1 MDRVRVVLAT
11 LLIFGGMFAQ
21 LNSEYIENRI
31 KANVTVEGDSGLI
44 PIQEEE
50 EWLVLKIEFTDNVF
64 DTSLLSDIFVGEFS
78 ALSYIKSISPKS
90 NLNVTIIDE
99 VWHTDQSESFWG
111 QDSENGRDVTVNNGV
126 QDLVKEAVNGLL
138 SNIDL
143 SKWDFNNDGI
153 VDRLLVIHSGN
164 AQESSGIT
172 SSIWSHFSGIDE
184 PIEVSKWSI
193 EHYTI
198 VSLSSGLGT
207 IMHEMLHQMGA
218 VDLYDVHSNSPSS
231 SWNGLGI
238 WDIMAGGNWN
248 GDGKIPSLPS
258 ASTLELIGAGN
269 SITIDPND
277 LTSIHL
283 SPISE
288 GGHTIKIIISPSESI
303 RMSVRS
309 NGFDSSLP
317 SSGLLVEH
325 QDLDNGNLDYN
336 LVNTDP
342 NVAWLKV
349 IEADGND
356 ALQRGRNMGE
366 AGDLFSKGDS
376 FGNKGIYIRDNHGRL
391 VTWTATII
399 NSSLDENGNVINM
412 TIQFENY
419 QDKSIDIL
427 PPRSPIQLLPNE
439 VAYIDVMS
447 NKSCELHLN
456 VTYNGIKNF
465 DNYEINPGFTKIPL
479 LNYSNIDQS
488 NGQLKGYIGCNN
500 SSFINIEINWIKI
513 GHKLI
518 LEEIEIIVPWNKDS
532 SVTIYPNYIGNE
544 SRIYSISVSG
554 ALSRIS
560 ETITQGR
567 LYPGEP
573 IILEI
578 SPDGLLESGMVA
590 KGELIFIDGNS
601 LEQRLPITL
610 QAESPFI
617 GEGWLPW
624 ISQPGNG
631 LFLISILLALSIL
644 TNKRKKIKNN

>member
-1 MDRVRVVLAT
+1 MNRVRVVVAT

-21 LNSEYIENRI
+21 LNSEYIENRLNS
-31 KANVTVEGDSGLI
+31 NVTDDEENGLI
-44 PIQEEE
+44 PIQVEE
-50 EWLVLKIEFTDNVF
+50 EWLVLKIEFIDNYF
-64 DTSLLSDIFVGEFS
+64 DTSLLPDIFEGEFS
-78 ALSYIKSISPKS
+78 AFSYIKSISPKS

-99 VWHTDQSESFWG
+99 VWHTDQPESFWG
-111 QDSENGRDVTVNNGV
+111 QDSENGRDVTDNNGV
-126 QDLVKEAVNGLL
+126 QDLVQEAVNGLL
-138 SNIDL
+138 TNIDL

-172 SSIWSHFSGIDE
+172 SSIWSHFSGIDD
-184 PIEVSKWSI
+184 PIEISKWTI

-258 ASTLELIGAGN
+258 ASTMELIGAGN
-269 SITIDPND
+269 SITIVPNEGS
-277 LTSIHL
+277 SIHL
-283 SPISE
+283 TPISE
-288 GGHTIKIIISPSESI
+288 GGHTIKILISPSESI

-342 NVAWLKV
+342 NVAWLKI

-366 AGDLFSKGDS
+366 AGDLFSNGDS
-376 FGNKGIYIRDNHGRL
+376 FGNNGIYIRDNHGRL

-399 NSSLDENGNVINM
+399 NTDLDENGNVVNM
-412 TIQFENY
+412 TINFENY
-419 QDKSIDIL
+419 KDNSIEIL
-427 PPRSPIQLLPNE
+427 TPRTPIQLLPNE
-439 VAYIDVMS
+439 IAYIDIMS
-447 NKSCELHLN
+447 NKSCDLYLN
-456 VTYNGIKNF
+456 VTYNGIQNF
-465 DNYEINPGFTKIPL
+465 DNYEINPGFNEIPL
-479 LNYSNIDQS
+479 LNYSNLDRS

-500 SSFINIEINWIKI
+500 SSYIDIEINWVKI

-518 LEEIEIIVPWNKDS
+518 LKELEIVIPWDEDS
-532 SVTIYPNYIGNE
+532 SVEIFPEYIGNE

-554 ALSRIS
+554 AISRIS
-560 ETITQGR
+560 EPITQGR

-601 LEQRLPITL
+601 LEQRLPIIL

-631 LFLISILLALSIL
+631 LFLISILLALSLL
-644 TNKRKKIKNN
+644 TNKSKKQSN

>member
-1 MDRVRVVLAT
+1 MNRVRVVLAI
-11 LLIFGGMFAQ
+11 LVIFGGMFAQ
-21 LNSEYIENRI
+21 LNSEYIQNKLES
-31 KANVTVEGDSGLI
+31 NVTDDENSLI

-50 EWLVLKIEFTDNVF
+50 EWLVLKIEFTDNNF
-64 DTSLLSDIFVGEFS
+64 DNSLLSDFFEGEFS
-78 ALSYIKSISPKS
+78 ASSYIKSISPKS
-90 NLNVTIIDE
+90 NLNVTIINE

-111 QDSENGRDVTVNNGV
+111 QDSDNGRDLTDNNGV
-126 QDLVKEAVNGLL
+126 QNLIKEAVKGLL
-138 SNIDL
+138 INIDL

-184 PIEVSKWSI
+184 PIGISEWTI

-231 SWNGLGI
+231 NWNGLGI

-269 SITIDPND
+269 SINIIPNEGSSIL
-277 LTSIHL
+277 LT
-283 SPISE
+283 PISE

-303 RMSVRS
+303 RLSVRS

-342 NVAWLKV
+342 NVAWLKI

-366 AGDLFSKGDS
+366 AGDLFSNGDS

-391 VTWTATII
+391 VTWTATIT
-399 NSSLDENGNVINM
+399 NTNLDENGNVVNM
-412 TIQFENY
+412 TINFENNK
-419 QDKSIDIL
+419 DNSIDIL
-427 PPRSPIQLLPNE
+427 TPRSPIQLLSNE
-439 VAYIDVMS
+439 IAYIDIIS
-447 NKSCELHLN
+447 NKSCDLN
-456 VTYNGIKNF
+456 LNFTYNGIKNF
-465 DNYEINPGFTKIPL
+465 DNYEINPGLNKVPL
-479 LNYSNIDQS
+479 LNYSYLDRI

-500 SSFINIEINWIKI
+500 SPHIDIEINWIKI
-513 GHKLI
+513 GHKLM
-518 LEEIEIIVPWNKDS
+518 LEELEIVIPWDEDS
-532 SVTIYPNYIGNE
+532 SVEIYPEYIGNE

-554 ALSRIS
+554 AISRIS
-560 ETITQGR
+560 EPITQGR

-573 IILEI
+573 IILEV

-601 LEQRLPITL
+601 LEQRLPIIL

-631 LFLISILLALSIL
+631 VFLISILLALSLL
-644 TNKRKKIKNN
+644 TNKSKKQNN

>member
-1 MDRVRVVLAT
+1 MNRVSVVLAT

-21 LNSEYIENRI
+21 LNSEYIENRLNS
-31 KANVTVEGDSGLI
+31 NVTVDDENSLI
-44 PIQEEE
+44 PIQKDE
-50 EWLVLKIEFTDNVF
+50 EWLILKIEFSDNFF
-64 DTSLLSDIFVGEFS
+64 DTRLLPDIFEGEFS
-78 ALSYIKSISPKS
+78 AVSYIKSISPKS

-111 QDSENGRDVTVNNGV
+111 KDSENGRDVTDSNGV
-126 QDLVKEAVNGLL
+126 QNLVKEAVNGLL
-138 SNIDL
+138 SDVDL

-153 VDRLLVIHSGN
+153 VDRLLIIHSGN

-172 SSIWSHFSGIDE
+172 SSIWSHFSGIDQ
-184 PIEVSKWSI
+184 PIEISKWSI

-218 VDLYDVHSNSPSS
+218 VDLYDVHSKSPSS

-258 ASTLELIGAGN
+258 ASTLDLIGAGN
-269 SITIDPND
+269 SITIIPNNQS
-277 LTSIHL
+277 SIHL

-325 QDLDNGNLDYN
+325 QDLENGNLDYN

-342 NVAWLKV
+342 NVAWLKI

-366 AGDLFSKGDS
+366 AGDLFKNGSS
-376 FGNKGIYIRDNHGRL
+376 FGNKGIHVRDNHGRL

-399 NSSLDENGNVINM
+399 NSNLDENSNVVNM
-412 TIQFENY
+412 TINFENY
-419 QDKSIDIL
+419 EDKSIDIL
-427 PPRSPIQLLPNE
+427 TPRSPIELLPNE
-439 VAYIDVMS
+439 ITYIDIMS
-447 NKSCELHLN
+447 NKSCDLNLN

-465 DNYEINPGFTKIPL
+465 NNYKINTGVTKIPL
-479 LNYSNIDQS
+479 LNYSNIDRS

-500 SSFINIEINWIKI
+500 SSFIDIEINWIKI

-518 LEEIEIIVPWNKDS
+518 LEEIEIVIPWNEDS
-532 SVTIYPNYIGNE
+532 RVAIYPEYIGNE

-554 ALSRIS
+554 AISRIS
-560 ETITQGR
+560 EPITQGR
-567 LYPGEP
+567 LNPGEP
-573 IILEI
+573 IILEV

-590 KGELIFIDGNS
+590 KGEIIFIDGNS
-601 LEQRLPITL
+601 LEQRLPIIL

-617 GEGWLPW
+617 GEGLLPW

-631 LFLISILLALSIL
+631 LFLISILLALSLL
-644 TNKRKKIKNN
+644 TNKKKTK